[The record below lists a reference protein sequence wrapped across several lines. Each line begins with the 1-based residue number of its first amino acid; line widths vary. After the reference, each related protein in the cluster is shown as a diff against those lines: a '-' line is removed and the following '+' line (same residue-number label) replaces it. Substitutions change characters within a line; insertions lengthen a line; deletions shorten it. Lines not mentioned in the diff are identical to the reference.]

1 MSRKVG
7 DRFQED
13 IANSCEKLEIF
24 NHRIKDVTP
33 NMLKS
38 NIRVSPNKFDYFAYY
53 KYYLFPMELK
63 TTAGKSFSFSEK
75 IIKPH
80 QIKYLTKADK
90 YDGVTSGFIFN
101 FREYDNQTFFVH
113 IDDFNTYKNIAENKL
128 EHNYE
133 SKVNEASIPL
143 DICNEI
149 GYPVQSFKKKVRYH
163 YIMNKL
169 FDELINKYG

>member
-53 KYYLFPMELK
+53 KYYLFLWNLK
-63 TTAGKSFSFSEK
+63 QQQVSHLVLVEK

-80 QIKYLTKADK
+80 QI
-90 YDGVTSGFIFN
+90 
-101 FREYDNQTFFVH
+101 
-113 IDDFNTYKNIAENKL
+113 NI
-128 EHNYE
+128 
-133 SKVNEASIPL
+133 
-143 DICNEI
+143 
-149 GYPVQSFKKKVRYH
+149 
-163 YIMNKL
+163 
-169 FDELINKYG
+169 